1 MMKNIVNKEKK
12 ILCLFYN
19 EFNTETGAEII
30 FQYPKKYK

>member
-1 MMKNIVNKEKK
+1 MIKNLKKESK

-30 FQYPKKYK
+30 FQHPKK